1 MVLMAEEKKPLPNL
15 EKSDVRFKEIF
26 SWEAPERPFKKR
38 NKEFWTT
45 LLSLVL
51 LISLILFFAKEY
63 FLIATIFALV
73 FLFYVLS
80 TRPPQNITY
89 KITNQGIF
97 LAEARYNWP
106 VLHSFWI
113 EDDEGQSILNVSTYL
128 NFPKRLI
135 LPLGEQDEKTIRQV
149 LENFLPY
156 EKPEPTFIEK
166 ATSWLAKTFPL
177 EEKPQKQAPPVE
189 K

>member
-1 MVLMAEEKKPLPNL
+1 MILMAEEKKPAPKL
-15 EKSDVRFKEIF
+15 EKSDIRFKEIF

-73 FLFYVLS
+73 FLFYILS
-80 TRPPQNITY
+80 TRPPQKITY

-97 LAEARYNWP
+97 WGQTKYEWP
-106 VLHSFWI
+106 VLHSFWV
-113 EDDEGQSILNVSTYL
+113 ESDDGQAVLKVNTYL
-128 NFPKRLI
+128 SFPRQLI
-135 LPLGEQDEKTIRQV
+135 LPLGDQDEKALREI

-156 EKPEPTFIEK
+156 EQPEPTFIEK
-166 ATSWLAKTFPL
+166 ATNWLAKTFPL
-177 EEKPQKQAPPVE
+177 EGKPQEPPQGG

>member
-1 MVLMAEEKKPLPNL
+1 MILMAEEKKPAPKL
-15 EKSDVRFKEIF
+15 ENSDIRFKEIF
-26 SWEAPERPFKKR
+26 SWQAPERPFKKR

-73 FLFYVLS
+73 FLFYILS
-80 TRPPQNITY
+80 TRPPQKITY

-97 LAEARYNWP
+97 LAEARYEWP
-106 VLHSFWI
+106 VLRSFWVE
-113 EDDEGQSILNVSTYL
+113 EDGGQAILNVSTYL
-128 NFPKRLI
+128 NFPRRLI
-135 LPLGEQDEKTIRQV
+135 LPLGEQSEETVQQV
-149 LENFLPY
+149 MENFLPY
-156 EKPEPTFIEK
+156 EKPEPTFVEK
-166 ATSWLAKTFPL
+166 ATNWLAKTFPL
-177 EEKPQKQAPPVE
+177 EGKPQEPPQGG

>member
-15 EKSDVRFKEIF
+15 EKSDIRFKEIF
-26 SWEAPERPFKKR
+26 SWEAPERTFKKR
-38 NKEFWTT
+38 SKEFWTT
-45 LLSLVL
+45 LISLVF

-73 FLFYVLS
+73 FLYYVLS
-80 TRPPQNITY
+80 TRPPQNIIY

-97 LAEARYNWP
+97 LAEAKYEWP
-106 VLHSFWI
+106 VLRSFWV
-113 EDDEGQSILNVSTYL
+113 ENYEGQPVLNISTYL

-135 LPLGEQDEKTIRQV
+135 LPLGEQDEKTMRQI

-156 EKPEPTFIEK
+156 EIGR
-166 ATSWLAKTFPL
+166 AH
-177 EEKPQKQAPPVE
+177 V
-189 K
+189 

>member
-1 MVLMAEEKKPLPNL
+1 MTLMAEEEKPAPKL
-15 EKSDVRFKEIF
+15 EKSDIRFKEIF
-26 SWEAPERPFKKR
+26 SWEAPERPFKR
-38 NKEFWTT
+38 RSKEFWTT

-73 FLFYVLS
+73 FLFYILS
-80 TRPPQNITY
+80 TRPPQKITY

-97 LAEARYNWP
+97 WGQTKYEWP
-106 VLHSFWI
+106 VLHSFWV
-113 EDDEGQSILNVSTYL
+113 ESDDGQAVLKVSTYL
-128 NFPKRLI
+128 SFPRQLI
-135 LPLGEQDEKTIRQV
+135 LPLGDQDEKALREV

-156 EKPEPTFIEK
+156 EQPEPTFIEK
-166 ATSWLAKTFPL
+166 ATNWLAKTFPL
-177 EEKPQKQAPPVE
+177 EGKPQEPPQGG

>member
-1 MVLMAEEKKPLPNL
+1 MILMAEEEKPATKL
-15 EKSDVRFKEIF
+15 EKSDIRFKEIF
-26 SWEAPERPFKKR
+26 SWEAPERPFKR
-38 NKEFWTT
+38 RSKEFWTT

-73 FLFYVLS
+73 FLFYILS
-80 TRPPQNITY
+80 TRPPQKITY
-89 KITNQGIF
+89 RITNQGIF
-97 LAEARYNWP
+97 WGQAKYEWP

-113 EDDEGQSILNVSTYL
+113 EEENGQAILNVATYL

-135 LPLGEQDEKTIRQV
+135 LPLGEEDEKVLREI

-156 EKPEPTFIEK
+156 EQPEPTFIEK
-166 ATSWLAKTFPL
+166 AANWLAKTFPL
-177 EEKPQKQAPPVE
+177 EGKPQEPPQGV